1 MGSLELAGWITVGV
15 VLCALAIPWFLWGN
29 STVVAG
35 LPVWLWWHVGW
46 MGLASVVFWY
56 FARHAWGLGIG
67 IDPGPNSSPGPDPE
81 PKPEQKSKPK
91 PADAELESE
100 RRGEPP

>member
-1 MGSLELAGWITVGV
+1 MGSLELVGWITVGI

-46 MGLASVVFWY
+46 MGLASVVFRQ
-56 FARHAWGLGIG
+56 FARRAWGLGIG
-67 IDPGPNSSPGPDPE
+67 IEPGPYPGPDS
-81 PKPEQKSKPK
+81 KQKSKPK
-91 PADAELESE
+91 PTGAELESE
-100 RRGEPP
+100 RRGESP